1 MSGLS
6 ILYTKKAKAEQGW
19 TAVPDREKTGRLR
32 EVYWASR
39 AEGMIG
45 KGKSFISARVYWR
58 PDRENIGRAR
68 DDPGDSFVHI
78 VRTDQKTER
87 AESNF
92 EWIEVTEVF
101 TTTSPEAIQAAMRAW
116 HGIGGEPIVD
126 FEEFRKG
133 LKRGRPSR
141 WQQRKAADEVLK
153 AIKRKIRKTSYDAVV
168 EKYGYGTLV
177 IGMPLWFAVFPQDP
191 FRAENSL
198 DDFMVRTKI
207 GMEEIGRKELRR
219 KRCPFKH
226 IIVLWDTTPEA
237 IEEWDAKRS
246 KEYEDVANTTLMNS
260 IPTSMLARFS
270 ELMEKAIERTRTI
283 ESEAPS
289 FCFHL
294 ETIVKKRKKGK
305 GPYPEFVEVMQAM
318 TQKWVEP
325 ERRKGIVERLRQRI
339 AVELCKALCFMKIHG
354 IVGLERWAAQR
365 ISPKWYW
372 RRLATRRRSLRL
384 YRESV
389 RRSEKKGNG
398 CHS

>member
-45 KGKSFISARVYWR
+45 KGKSFISACVYWR

-68 DDPGDSFVHI
+68 DDPGDSFVQI

-101 TTTSPEAIQAAMRAW
+101 TTTSPEAIQAAMRVW

-126 FEEFRKG
+126 FKEFRKG

-177 IGMPLWFAVFPQDP
+177 IGLPLWFAVFPEDP

-219 KRCPFKH
+219 KR
-226 IIVLWDTTPEA
+226 
-237 IEEWDAKRS
+237 
-246 KEYEDVANTTLMNS
+246 
-260 IPTSMLARFS
+260 
-270 ELMEKAIERTRTI
+270 
-283 ESEAPS
+283 
-289 FCFHL
+289 
-294 ETIVKKRKKGK
+294 
-305 GPYPEFVEVMQAM
+305 
-318 TQKWVEP
+318 
-325 ERRKGIVERLRQRI
+325 
-339 AVELCKALCFMKIHG
+339 
-354 IVGLERWAAQR
+354 
-365 ISPKWYW
+365 
-372 RRLATRRRSLRL
+372 
-384 YRESV
+384 
-389 RRSEKKGNG
+389 
-398 CHS
+398 